1 MIAHRLASIKDAD
14 HIIVMSKGRV
24 LEEGN
29 HQLLMDSE
37 GAYRQ
42 LIESQRF
49 RQDDPCKSVEADE
62 EVSSIMTK
70 VSAEIVEEVRPVLSS
85 PSRASD
91 EPPSFSSCAIIRRCL
106 ALGQSRSTLTLFA
119 LLGSIITGGLILGEA
134 VIFGHLVQLLNG
146 DMISPGKVDFF
157 CLMFFVVAL
166 IALIGYVTS
175 GSFFGTASEHLVFR
189 VRDVSLQTILRQDME
204 WFLQPGRSTS
214 SLVSVISMDSGH
226 ISGLSG
232 VIIGTIMSAL
242 VSVIGGA
249 ILAHVVAWKIAI
261 VLFSTSPVILLS
273 GFFRLR
279 VLAKV
284 EESNSKAYTEAASL
298 ATEACGAIRT
308 IAALG
313 TEKVTLDRFRQA
325 IQKKQMKT
333 FRDTALGNMILAFA
347 LSITYFVY
355 SLAYWWGSRLVRS
368 GEYSSLQFFIV
379 LPAIL
384 FSAQAAGQIFSLAP
398 DIGRAKGAA
407 ARVFNLLD
415 QKPSID
421 TISSGTVSS
430 QVIPRPAYEKGQSY
444 LETPISSLSGTIT
457 FKDVFLTYASRPSD
471 PVFTNFNLT
480 IHAGETVALVG
491 RSGSGKTSTIS
502 LIERFYDPTAGAILL
517 DGVDIRLVPVSQHRA
532 RISLVSQDPDL
543 FAGTVAFNVGL
554 GARPGHSVTREE
566 VEEACK
572 AVGIHEFI
580 SGLPDGYETY
590 VYSPIFSQLPLTYD
604 IDNAESTVPNYPV
617 DRNNVL
623 LLREPISETLR
634 FYYLMKLLRPWILIP
649 RLKSRRLS
657 RQFQGNELRLWLRIA

>member
-14 HIIVMSKGRV
+14 HIVVMGKGRV

-29 HQLLMDSE
+29 HQSLMESE

-42 LIESQRF
+42 LIEAQRF
-49 RQDDPCKSVEADE
+49 GREDTCESIAIDQESA
-62 EVSSIMTK
+62 SIMTK
-70 VSAEIVEEVRPVLSS
+70 VSAEIAEEVMEASS
-85 PSRASD
+85 APSSISD
-91 EPPSFSSCAIIRRCL
+91 DPPAFSSFAIIRRCL
-106 ALGQSRSTLTLFA
+106 ALSRSRSILTLFA
-119 LLGSIITGGLILGEA
+119 LLGSILTGGLILGESI
-134 VIFGHLVQLLNG
+134 IFGHLVQLLNG
-146 DMISPGKVDFF
+146 DMIPSGKVDFY

-166 IALIGYVTS
+166 VALIGYVTS
-175 GSFFGTASEHLVFR
+175 GSCFGIVNEHLVFR

-232 VIIGTIMSAL
+232 VIIGTILSAL

-249 ILAHVVAWKIAI
+249 ILAHVVAWKIAM

-313 TEKVTLDRFRQA
+313 TEKATLTRFRHA
-325 IQKKQMKT
+325 IQKKQKKT
-333 FRDTALGNMILAFA
+333 FRDTALGNLILAFA

-355 SLAYWWGSRLVRS
+355 SLAYWWGSKLVRS

-407 ARVFNLLD
+407 ARVFNLHD

-421 TISSGTVSS
+421 TTSNNGCQLHS
-430 QVIPRPAYEKGQSY
+430 PEKS
-444 LETPISSLSGTIT
+444 ESSLERPLPSDLSLQPSGTIT
-457 FKDVFLTYASRPSD
+457 FKSVSLTYHSRPD
-471 PVFTNFNLT
+471 APVFTKFNLT
-480 IHAGETVALVG
+480 IRAGETVALVG
-491 RSGSGKTSTIS
+491 RSGAGKTSTIS
-502 LIERFYDPTAGAILL
+502 LIERFYDPTSGTILL
-517 DGVDIRLVPVSQHRA
+517 DGVDIRSVPVSLHRS

-554 GARPGHSVTREE
+554 GARPGHVATREE
-566 VEEACK
+566 VIEACK
-572 AVGIHEFI
+572 AVGIHDFI
-580 SGLPDGYETY
+580 SGLPDGYET
-590 VYSPIFSQLPLTYD
+590 
-604 IDNAESTVPNYPV
+604 
-617 DRNNVL
+617 
-623 LLREPISETLR
+623 
-634 FYYLMKLLRPWILIP
+634 
-649 RLKSRRLS
+649 
-657 RQFQGNELRLWLRIA
+657 

>member
-1 MIAHRLASIKDAD
+1 VCLARALVGDPALLVLDEATSALDTISEASILKSLAKSRSGNRTTIMIAHRLASIKDAD
-14 HIIVMSKGRV
+14 HIIVMGKSRV
-24 LEEGN
+24 LEEGD
-29 HQLLMDSE
+29 HQSLLDSE
-37 GAYRQ
+37 GEYRK
-42 LIESQRF
+42 LIDAQRLGRDDTHESTEIKE
-49 RQDDPCKSVEADE
+49 DSA
-62 EVSSIMTK
+62 SIMTK
-70 VSAEIVEEVRPVLSS
+70 VSDQSAEEVRPAFSQPSS
-85 PSRASD
+85 VSA
-91 EPPSFSSCAIIRRCL
+91 EPPSFSSFAIVRRCL
-106 ALGQSRSTLTLFA
+106 ALGQSRSILTLFA
-119 LLGSIITGGLILGEA
+119 LLGSILTGGLILGES

-146 DMISPGKVDFF
+146 DMIPSGKVDFF

-166 IALIGYVTS
+166 VALIGYVTS
-175 GSFFGTASEHLVFR
+175 GSCFGIVSEYLVFR

-232 VIIGTIMSAL
+232 VIIGTIVSAL
-242 VSVIGGA
+242 VSVVGGA

-261 VLFSTSPVILLS
+261 VLFATSPVILLS

-279 VLAKV
+279 VVGIV

-325 IQKKQMKT
+325 IQKNQKRT
-333 FRDTALGNMILAFA
+333 SRDTALGNMILAFA

-355 SLAYWWGSRLVRS
+355 SLAYWWGSKLVRS

-407 ARVFNLLD
+407 SRVFNLHD

-421 TISSGTVSS
+421 TKSSDDICPASEKSVYSPQSLPRTDLSS
-430 QVIPRPAYEKGQSY
+430 VP
-444 LETPISSLSGTIT
+444 LGTIA
-457 FKDVFLTYASRPSD
+457 FKDVGLTYASRPSD

-491 RSGSGKTSTIS
+491 RSGAGKTSIIS
-502 LIERFYDPTAGAILL
+502 LIERFYDPTAGTILL
-517 DGVDIRLVPVSQHRA
+517 DGVDIRSVPVSQHRA

-554 GARPGHSVTREE
+554 GARPGHTVTREE
-566 VEEACK
+566 VVEACK
-572 AVGIHEFI
+572 AVGIHEFV
-580 SGLPDGYETY
+580 SSLPDGYETY
-590 VYSPIFSQLPLTYD
+590 VSPLL
-604 IDNAESTVPNYPV
+604 VP
-617 DRNNVL
+617 
-623 LLREPISETLR
+623 I
-634 FYYLMKLLRPWILIP
+634 II
-649 RLKSRRLS
+649 
-657 RQFQGNELRLWLRIA
+657 